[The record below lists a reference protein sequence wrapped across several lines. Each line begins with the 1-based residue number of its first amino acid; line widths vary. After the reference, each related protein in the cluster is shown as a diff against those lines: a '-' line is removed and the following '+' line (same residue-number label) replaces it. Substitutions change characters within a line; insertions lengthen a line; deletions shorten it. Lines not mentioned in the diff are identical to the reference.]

1 MKDST
6 ELIPIA
12 SSTIGGAAIQTVNA
26 RDLHAFL
33 GVGKK
38 FASWIVDRIE
48 QFGFIEGVD
57 FIVIPD
63 SGKNSDGRPKKEYA
77 VSIGMAKELCMV
89 ERNAKGKEARL
100 YFIEC
105 ERQAKAAQPAFAIP
119 QTYPEALRL
128 AADLADKNA
137 QLIAQAEANAP
148 KVEFTEDVTASGKE
162 MTITAAAKTLGI
174 GPKKLFDWL
183 RQHKFLYS
191 QSIQAMQTAITRG
204 LMVVRFADITRT
216 DGSKEKKAHAHVTG
230 KGLFY
235 FYQAL
240 RKEGLIDR
248 NPILELAA

>member
-77 VSIGMAKELCMV
+77 VSISNSRSRRPTRKRC
-89 ERNAKGKEARL
+89 
-100 YFIEC
+100 
-105 ERQAKAAQPAFAIP
+105 
-119 QTYPEALRL
+119 
-128 AADLADKNA
+128 
-137 QLIAQAEANAP
+137 
-148 KVEFTEDVTASGKE
+148 ASLP
-162 MTITAAAKTLGI
+162 IW
-174 GPKKLFDWL
+174 P
-183 RQHKFLYS
+183 
-191 QSIQAMQTAITRG
+191 
-204 LMVVRFADITRT
+204 TRT
-216 DGSKEKKAHAHVTG
+216 LSSSRK
-230 KGLFY
+230 
-235 FYQAL
+235 L
-240 RKEGLIDR
+240 RRMRPKWNSPR
-248 NPILELAA
+248 T